1 MSVSP
6 APYPAPAARSEV
18 APFIV
23 MDVMRAAA
31 AVEAQGRRVIHMEV
45 GQPAAAAP
53 RKAREAAIRA
63 LSAGDPLGY
72 TLATGRED
80 LREAIAAR
88 YKRLYGIA
96 PEPERIIVTTG
107 SSGAF
112 LLAFLAL
119 FDSGTRVA
127 MADPSYPSYRNIF
140 KSLNVAPVGLP
151 ADAATRFQP
160 TPAMIEAAHAA
171 APLAG
176 VLAASPANP
185 TGTILGLSEMTALI
199 ETCARLGI
207 AYISDEIY
215 NGILYDG
222 RRPVSAVQISDQAI
236 IIDSFSKYHCM
247 TGWRVG
253 WMVVPR
259 HLVRTIERLAQNHHI
274 CAPHVSQAAA
284 LGALEADEE
293 LEAHVATY
301 ARNRAILLEA
311 LPGLSFADIAP
322 ADGAFYIWMDASKF
336 TQDSPAF
343 CARMLQE
350 AGVAATPGVDFD
362 PLRGGARV
370 RLSYARS
377 TEDMIEG
384 ARRLKD
390 WIQGGI

>member
-1 MSVSP
+1 MSQPSR
-6 APYPAPAARSEV
+6 RSEV
-18 APFIV
+18 SPFIV

-31 AVEAQGRRVIHMEV
+31 AEEAKGRQIIHMEV
-45 GQPAAAAP
+45 GQPAAPAP
-53 RKAREAAIRA
+53 RKAREAALEA
-63 LSAGDPLGY
+63 LRSGDPMGY

-96 PEPERIIVTTG
+96 PDPQRVIVTTG

-140 KSLNVAPVGLP
+140 KSLNVEPVGLP
-151 ADAATRFQP
+151 SEAATRFQP
-160 TPAMIEAAHAA
+160 SPAMIEAAHAQ

-185 TGTILGLSEMTALI
+185 TGTTLSRAEMAALI
-199 ETCARLGI
+199 ETCAQLGI

-215 NGILYDG
+215 NGILYEG
-222 RRPVSAVQISDQAI
+222 RAPVSAAQISEDAI

-247 TGWRVG
+247 TGWRIG
-253 WMVVPR
+253 WMVVPPG
-259 HLVRTIERLAQNHHI
+259 LVRTIERLAQNHHI
-274 CAPHVSQAAA
+274 CAPHVSQIAA
-284 LGALEADEE
+284 LGALQADEE
-293 LEAHVATY
+293 LQAHVATY
-301 ARNRAILLEA
+301 ARNREILLDV
-311 LPGLSFADIAP
+311 LPGLGFADIAP
-322 ADGAFYIWMDASKF
+322 ADGAFYIWTDVSKF
-336 TQDSPAF
+336 TADSPEF
-343 CARMLQE
+343 CARLLKE

-362 PLRGGARV
+362 PTRGKTRL

-384 ARRLKD
+384 AKRLKD
-390 WIQGGI
+390 WIQSGV